1 MNAHNMFYNITGETT
16 VLDDDLTIHTTHEI
30 INTTVYDVARVA
42 FKKFCKRHDHVVFVS
57 KDFSVPGWSTTAVGG
72 NNPHIV
78 LEGEET

>member
-1 MNAHNMFYNITGETT
+1 MNDMFYNITGETT

-30 INTTVYDVARVA
+30 VNTTVYDVARRE
-42 FKKFCKRHDHVVFVS
+42 FKKLCKRHDHVVFMS
-57 KDFSVPGWSTTAVGG
+57 TDFNVPGWCAKAIGG